1 MNMSADIRDDSTA
14 SSDFPDRAGWMVG
27 LAAFAL
33 VTSLIPILSVPAA
46 ISALIMGIR
55 RITIPAIKVPAIAA
69 IAMAGISLPVALISA
84 VAGVVNA
91 DASNNAN
98 SICQVHEQMD
108 ERMSVEIQSG
118 EHMQRIVQQL
128 ASIDVSDCPDDY
140 QEVYGELIEVLT
152 VLAFHAARNEKLTT
166 QVGLFIETLIE
177 SFGNDL
183 SAMEDIRLRDEEL
196 ELRLELV
203 GNKLRLVCAKYGVVM
218 EESVAQ

>member
-1 MNMSADIRDDSTA
+1 MNLPADHLEDSPT
-14 SSDFPDRAGWMVG
+14 SSGLPDRAGWMVG

-46 ISALIMGIR
+46 ISALVMGVR
-55 RITIPAIKVPAIAA
+55 RITIPAAKVPAIAA
-69 IAMAGISLPVALISA
+69 VAMAGISFPIALIS
-84 VAGVVNA
+84 VVVGVLTVDDLD
-91 DASNNAN
+91 DANT
-98 SICQVHEQMD
+98 IYRVHRQMD

-118 EHMQRIVQQL
+118 EHMQKIVQQL

-140 QEVYGELIEVLT
+140 QEVYGELIEILT
-152 VLAFHAARNEKLTT
+152 VLAFRTARNEKLTT
-166 QVGLFIETLIE
+166 KVGLFIETLIE

-218 EESVAQ
+218 EESPPQ